1 MPTCAAVWLHSGLP
15 QSACIRDDYED
26 MIMAG
31 FINGSTTA
39 SLFRPISDSS
49 LESRA
54 CYWCLLCFS
63 VNAPSGR
70 SPTIPS
76 YRRYRSSPAKPLRP
90 VPILPKLDISY
101 GEGDCAPQY
110 ENGTRGT
117 CINGK
122 PCNGFGFKD
131 ADGKIQCACFEKV
144 GCCEVNQGCSLKRR
158 ACVAQREI
166 DRISPARQR

>member
-1 MPTCAAVWLHSGLP
+1 MRLIHSTNSVVAGVLLLLALFLC
-15 QSACIRDDYED
+15 QCTERKKSDYPVV
-26 MIMAG
+26 
-31 FINGSTTA
+31 SQV
-39 SLFRPISDSS
+39 PIQPGQ
-49 LESRA
+49 R
-54 CYWCLLCFS
+54 
-63 VNAPSGR
+63 
-70 SPTIPS
+70 
-76 YRRYRSSPAKPLRP
+76 LRQ

-131 ADGKIQCACFEKV
+131 ADGKIQCACFEKI
-144 GCCEVNQGCSLKRR
+144 GGCEVNQGCSLQRR

-166 DRISPARQR
+166 DRISPPRQR